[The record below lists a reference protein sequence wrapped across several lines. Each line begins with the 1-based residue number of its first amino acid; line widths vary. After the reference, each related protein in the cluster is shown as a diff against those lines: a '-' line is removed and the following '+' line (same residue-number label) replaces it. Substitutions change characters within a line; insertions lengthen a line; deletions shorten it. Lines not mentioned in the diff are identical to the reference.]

1 MSTMVEAIVVGATGY
16 VGGEL
21 LRLLASHPRLSLLA
35 ACSESRAGE
44 AIGKVFPHLEASFP
58 DRIFES
64 IAALDS
70 SSSPEPLA
78 VFSAANHGESASR
91 VASLLRRF
99 QRSVHVVD
107 LSADFRFSSTTTY
120 QAVYGH
126 PHPAPDLLDGFRCA
140 VPEHARSADTPHIAH
155 PGCFTTAALLAIVPL
170 LDERL
175 VEPELFVTGV
185 TGSTGAGTTPKET
198 THHPVRHANLFA
210 YNPLAHRHAPEME
223 ALAEAAVG
231 ERPTVHFIPHSGP
244 FSRGIHVTVQARLRG
259 AYEATTVRDALERYY
274 SKAPFVRVVEGT
286 PRLKDVVGSNYARIG
301 AAVDGQSV
309 AVFSV
314 IDNLLKGAAGGAV
327 QWMNRLLGFPE
338 DMGLVQSPAGW
349 I

>member
-1 MSTMVEAIVVGATGY
+1 MSTMIEAIVVGATGY

-21 LRLLASHPRLSLLA
+21 LRLLASHPRLSLRA

-44 AIGKVFPHLEASFP
+44 AIGKVFPHLQASFP
-58 DRIFES
+58 DRVFES
-64 IAALDS
+64 ISALDPS
-70 SSSPEPLA
+70 SSTVPLA

-91 VASLLRRF
+91 VASLLRRS
-99 QRSVHVVD
+99 RRPVHVVD
-107 LSADFRFSSTTTY
+107 LSADFRFATAATY
-120 QAVYGH
+120 EAIYEH
-126 PHPAPDLLDGFRCA
+126 PHPAPELLEGFRCV

-185 TGSTGAGTTPKET
+185 TGSTGAGTTPRDT

-223 ALAEAAVG
+223 ALAEAAAG

-244 FSRGIHVTVQARLRG
+244 FARGIHVTVQAKLRG
-259 AYEATTVRDALERYY
+259 AYETTTVRDALERYY
-274 SKAPFVRVVEGT
+274 SSAPFVRVVEGT
-286 PRLKDVVGSNYARIG
+286 PRLKDVVGSNYAQIG
-301 AAVDGQSV
+301 VAADGRSV

-327 QWMNRLLGFPE
+327 QWMNRLLGYPE
-338 DMGLVQSPAGW
+338 DMGLVQPAAGW